1 VFTYIKAKNFK
12 SLTDIKIDFNKTKTK
27 TNKFVAIYGENGSGK
42 TNIVELFDLLPR
54 SIIARD
60 VDVSINAMSEE
71 LPEKRMVIEKKKS
84 IDTQRLR
91 KSLLNLKDYRTIDE
105 KEPTEIEYGFKINDK
120 EGFYFIKFDDKI
132 IEEKLYYMIN
142 KQRGYLFDIKKENEK
157 IVKNLNSNIFVN
169 SKYNEELFE
178 NIEKYWGKY
187 SFLSLLIFE
196 LSEKNASY
204 LCSSIS
210 ENLIDVLENILDIY
224 VHVDELMPNYIPEDL
239 PRTRRLNN
247 VQKGFI
253 RKDELKEIQKYEEVL
268 NIFFTQGYADVKG
281 VKYKLEEREDKI
293 YYELYFEK
301 IIGGKIK
308 IIPSSK
314 ESSGTKRI
322 LSKFDTLMGALLG
335 QTDIIDEIDNGVHD
349 LLMKNIIM
357 AIKDQI
363 TGQLI
368 ITTHNT
374 LLLEVLPKENI
385 YILSTDYNG
394 NKEINAISDYEIKV
408 QKNHNARDLYL
419 KGLFGGIPMTDYI
432 DFEEIRYT
440 LNETK
445 DGEDIEET

>member
-196 LSEKNASY
+196 FYNKRFPFLVQLNFYCLHQHNLTSY
-204 LCSSIS
+204 L
-210 ENLIDVLENILDIY
+210 DI
-224 VHVDELMPNYIPEDL
+224 
-239 PRTRRLNN
+239 
-247 VQKGFI
+247 
-253 RKDELKEIQKYEEVL
+253 
-268 NIFFTQGYADVKG
+268 
-281 VKYKLEEREDKI
+281 
-293 YYELYFEK
+293 
-301 IIGGKIK
+301 
-308 IIPSSK
+308 
-314 ESSGTKRI
+314 
-322 LSKFDTLMGALLG
+322 
-335 QTDIIDEIDNGVHD
+335 
-349 LLMKNIIM
+349 
-357 AIKDQI
+357 
-363 TGQLI
+363 
-368 ITTHNT
+368 
-374 LLLEVLPKENI
+374 LLL
-385 YILSTDYNG
+385 
-394 NKEINAISDYEIKV
+394 
-408 QKNHNARDLYL
+408 KNNQLL
-419 KGLFGGIPMTDYI
+419 VVI
-432 DFEEIRYT
+432 
-440 LNETK
+440 
-445 DGEDIEET
+445 